1 MTLLA
6 CQIFSTIAHEGSFAR
21 TAEQLHLT
29 PSAIS
34 HAVSTMETECGF
46 PLFTRTKS
54 GVTMTAAAE
63 NLLLSK
69 SDDYSCWKT
78 RRTLG
83 ICAGDVWYYTV
94 HLGWWKDEV
103 EPFAAQWETLS
114 RAAGTKKTAF
124 LLGDFNSEADVRG
137 EGYDLVLRSGWQDTY
152 RLAQQRDEGYT
163 VVQAIDG
170 WRDAPDAAAKKRIDQ
185 IWCSKA
191 ITVKS
196 TRVVF
201 NGLQEPQVS
210 DHAGV
215 LIEL

>member
-1 MTLLA
+1 M
-6 CQIFSTIAHEGSFAR
+6 
-21 TAEQLHLT
+21 
-29 PSAIS
+29 
-34 HAVSTMETECGF
+34 
-46 PLFTRTKS
+46 
-54 GVTMTAAAE
+54 
-63 NLLLSK
+63 
-69 SDDYSCWKT
+69 
-78 RRTLG
+78 
-83 ICAGDVWYYTV
+83 

-185 IWCSKA
+185 IWCSQA
-191 ITVKS
+191 IAVKS

>member
-1 MTLLA
+1 M
-6 CQIFSTIAHEGSFAR
+6 
-21 TAEQLHLT
+21 
-29 PSAIS
+29 
-34 HAVSTMETECGF
+34 
-46 PLFTRTKS
+46 
-54 GVTMTAAAE
+54 
-63 NLLLSK
+63 
-69 SDDYSCWKT
+69 
-78 RRTLG
+78 
-83 ICAGDVWYYTV
+83 
-94 HLGWWKDEV
+94 

-114 RAAGTKKTAF
+114 RAAGAKKTAF

-163 VVQAIDG
+163 VMQAIDG

-185 IWCSKA
+185 IWCSQA
-191 ITVKS
+191 IAVKS

-201 NGLQEPQVS
+201 NGLREPQVS